1 MQKRLGFL
9 FFIILFSFSLQAQ
22 IYSNGEETKVFPLRI
37 SKLNTLANLI
47 RFKVDF
53 KNVKFLQKDNYIEFW
68 NPSYPEK
75 KCRSLIEGVAN
86 EYLLVRVLA
95 YDKCVNKVGFT
106 VGSYLHGQS
115 PELMANMNQAREL
128 VDILQ
133 RKHLAL
139 SARLSREKKF
149 LDSHIQKVEATN
161 KRFETLKQK
170 LEIEWQKEL
179 SNLERD
185 KTKSFETYQKTQ
197 AQLNEVEYK
206 MQQYKVHDQNM
217 TVDRWSLDPKLYYRK

>member
-1 MQKRLGFL
+1 MSKLVML
-9 FFIILFSFSLQAQ
+9 IFIFSSVVHAQ
-22 IYSNGEETKVFPLRI
+22 MYTEGEDTKVFPLRI

-68 NPSYPEK
+68 NPSYKNK
-75 KCRSLIEGVAN
+75 KCRSIIEGVAN
-86 EYLLVRVLA
+86 EYLLVRVLD
-95 YDKCVNKVGFT
+95 YDKCVGKVGFT
-106 VGSYLHGQS
+106 VGSYLHGTS
-115 PELMANMNQAREL
+115 PELMANMDQARDL
-128 VDILQ
+128 MDILK

-139 SARLSREKKF
+139 SARLTREKKF
-149 LDSHIQKVEATN
+149 LESHMEKVEATN

-185 KTKSFETYQKTQ
+185 KTRSFESYQKTQ
-197 AQLNEVEYK
+197 AQINDVEYK
-206 MQQYKVHDQNM
+206 MQQYRVHDQNM